1 MVIVLFVAAANG
13 YQHQQNAQ
21 PTAVGYQQMRT
32 APVSGI
38 VRSVNEVKDDGS
50 FNYGF
55 VKYPVF
61 ITRV

>member
-13 YQHQQNAQ
+13 YHQQQNVQ
-21 PTAVGYQQMRT
+21 PTAAVYQQQMRT
-32 APVSGI
+32 APVVGI

-55 VKYPVF
+55 AKYSS
-61 ITRV
+61 

>member
-13 YQHQQNAQ
+13 YHQQQSAQ
-21 PTAVGYQQMRT
+21 STAAVYQQMRT
-32 APVSGI
+32 VPVVGI

-55 VKYPVF
+55 AKYSS
-61 ITRV
+61 